1 MRGEAAAMTKDWP
14 RHGGEMGERIGAFD
28 WTRTPLGPMTGWPQ
42 SLRTAVDLMLD
53 ARQPACV
60 AWGPKLTSLHNN
72 AYIAVLGD
80 RHPEALGLSLAE
92 VWPELRDEYRPMVV
106 ATLAGKSQHFVDR
119 PLQLGGPAVPPSRWF
134 TFSLTPLRDEAG
146 HIAGLLCAAS
156 ETTAK
161 VEAAEQQRAAEQDAL
176 RSSEARY
183 HTLFDAIDEGFCII
197 EMMFNAHGRP
207 TDYRFLEINPAFER
221 QTGIH
226 DARGRTVREFAP
238 AHESRWF
245 EMYGKVALSGDP
257 ARFEEYAAGFG
268 ERWFDVYAF
277 RVGPAESH
285 QVALLFKDISSRKRV
300 ELELAASELRYR
312 TLFETMD
319 EGYHL
324 GDVLFDDDG
333 RVRDVRFVE
342 ANPAAIRLV
351 GVDHVGRLVSEVFPN
366 YEPIGYEIWGRV
378 ARTGRSERMERYAA
392 FLQAW
397 YEFYIFKSEPDNPQ
411 SHRVAVMFK
420 DISQRKRAEIAL
432 RESEEKKA
440 YLLKL
445 SDALRPLTDA
455 IEMQGEAAR
464 VLGEQLHVDNAFYD
478 EFQNGTDSFM
488 ISREYR
494 RPGAQSVIGQYPVEN
509 FGSALVAELLAGK
522 TLCVSN
528 IAHEAVLSE
537 VQRRAYRQAHI
548 VAFIAVPLI
557 KDGVLA
563 GIFSATQ
570 ATPREWTGLE
580 VTLVQET
587 CERNWAAVE
596 RARAEAALRAA
607 DRRKDEFL
615 ATLAHELR
623 NPLAPLRNGLQI
635 ARLTCRSD
643 ATLQR
648 TVDMMDRQLS
658 HLVRLVDDLLDVA
671 RISSGKL
678 ELRREPVDL
687 AQVLAS
693 SVESTRVIIESQ
705 GHELV
710 VDVDHE
716 ELLVRGDFERL
727 SQVFTNLLS
736 NAAKYTERGGL
747 IRIALARE
755 KNEGVV
761 RVVDSGIGIPAGEV
775 EHVFD
780 LFSQVRSHQGRTGG
794 GLGIGLS
801 LVKSLVALHD
811 GEVSACSAGVG
822 AGSTFTVRLPLLAA
836 DVRNVPAPVPTAT
849 QESAQPAVDPRR
861 ILIAD
866 DNVDAVTSLARL
878 LTLLGHE
885 VATAHDGLE
894 ALGKAAEGTPE
905 VVFLDLGM
913 PRMDGIEA
921 AQRIRQL
928 PGGDKILLIAL
939 TGWGQESDRQR
950 TLDAGFDWHLIK
962 PIGVAELTE
971 ILAG

>member
-1 MRGEAAAMTKDWP
+1 MTEVWP
-14 RHGGEMGERIGAFD
+14 RHGGEMGERIGAFAWAD
-28 WTRTPLGPMTGWPQ
+28 TPLGPAAGWPQ
-42 SLRTAVDLMLD
+42 SLRSAVDLMLD
-53 ARQPACV
+53 ASQPACI
-60 AWGPKLTSLHNN
+60 AWGPRLTLLHNT
-72 AYIAVLGD
+72 AFADVLGE
-80 RHPEALGLSLAE
+80 RHPAALGLPVVE
-92 VWPELRDEYRPMVV
+92 VWPELREEYRPLVT
-106 ATLAGKSQHFVDR
+106 ATLAGESQHFTDR
-119 PLQLGGPAVPPSRWF
+119 PLALTGQDADSLRWF
-134 TFSLTPLRDEAG
+134 TFSLTPLRDETG
-146 HIAGLLCAAS
+146 RIAGLLCAAVD
-156 ETTAK
+156 TTED
-161 VEAAEQQRAAEQDAL
+161 VRAAQARRAAEQDAL

-183 HTLFDAIDEGFCII
+183 QTLFEAIDEGFCIV
-197 EMMFNAHGRP
+197 EMIFNSQGNAS
-207 TDYRFLEINPAFER
+207 DYRFLEINPAFQR
-221 QTGIH
+221 HTGMH
-226 DARGRTVREFAP
+226 NARGRTIRELAP
-238 AHESRWF
+238 SHEARWF
-245 EMYGKVALSGDP
+245 EFYGRVARSGEP
-257 ARFEEYAAGFG
+257 VRFEEYAAGLG
-268 ERWFDVYAF
+268 DRWFDVYAF
-277 RVGPAESH
+277 RVGPAERH
-285 QVALLFKDISSRKRV
+285 QVAILFKDITARKRI
-300 ELELAASELRYR
+300 ELALAASELRYR
-312 TLFETMD
+312 SLFETMD

-324 GDVLFDDDG
+324 GDVIFDSDG
-333 RVRDVRFVE
+333 RVSDVRFVE
-342 ANPAAIRLV
+342 ANPAAVRLV

-378 ARTGRSERMERYAA
+378 ARTGRGERMERYAA

-397 YEFYIFKSEPDNPQ
+397 YEFYIFKSEPNNPR

-420 DISQRKRAEIAL
+420 DISVRKRAEIAL

-455 IEMQGEAAR
+455 IEMQGESAR
-464 VLGEQLHVDNAFYD
+464 VLGEQLHADNAFYD
-478 EFQNGTDSFM
+478 EFQNGVDNFV

-494 RPGAQSVIGQYPVEN
+494 RPGAQSVLGHYPVEN
-509 FGSALVAELLAGK
+509 FGPALVAELLAGR

-528 IAHEAVLSE
+528 IANETALSE

-548 VAFIAVPLI
+548 VSFISVPLI
-557 KDGVLA
+557 KDGILA

-570 ATPREWTGLE
+570 ATPREWTALE
-580 VTLVQET
+580 VALVQET

-635 ARLTCRSD
+635 ARLTSRGD

-648 TVDMMDRQLS
+648 TVEMMDRQLS

-671 RISSGKL
+671 RINSGKL
-678 ELRREPVDL
+678 ELRRQPVDL

-693 SVESTRVIIESQ
+693 SVESTRVIIESH

-710 VDVDHE
+710 VDGGQD

-736 NAAKYTERGGL
+736 NAAKYTERGGR
-747 IRIALARE
+747 IRVTLTRE
-755 KNEGVV
+755 EGAGVV
-761 RVVDSGIGIPAGEV
+761 RVEDSGIGIPAGEV
-775 EHVFD
+775 AHVFD

-801 LVKSLVALHD
+801 LVKSLVALHE
-811 GEVSACSAGVG
+811 GQVAAYSAGVG
-822 AGSTFTVRLPLLAA
+822 AGSAFTVRLPLLARDA
-836 DVRNVPAPVPTAT
+836 DNVAALVPTAT
-849 QESAQPAVDPRR
+849 VETTTPDGDSRR

-878 LTLLGHE
+878 LGLLGHE
-885 VATAHDGLE
+885 VFTAHDGLDAVE
-894 ALGKAAEGTPE
+894 KTAQAAPE

-921 AQRIRQL
+921 AQRIRAL
-928 PGGDKILLIAL
+928 PGGENILLIAL

-950 TLDAGFDWHLIK
+950 TLAAGFDWHLIK

-971 ILAG
+971 ILAGA

>member
-1 MRGEAAAMTKDWP
+1 MGAASEAAAMTGEWP

-28 WTRTPLGPMTGWPQ
+28 WADTPLGPLANWPQ
-42 SLRTAVDLMLD
+42 SLRSAVDIMLD
-53 ARQPACV
+53 AHQPACIG
-60 AWGPKLTSLHNN
+60 WGPQLTSLYNS
-72 AYIAVLGD
+72 AYIAVLGEK
-80 RHPEALGLSLAE
+80 HPGALGQPLAG
-92 VWPELRDEYRPMVV
+92 VWPDVHEEYGQPLVT
-106 ATLAGKSQHFVDR
+106 ATLAGESQHFVDR
-119 PLQLGGPAVPPSRWF
+119 PLTEPGVPTRWF
-134 TFSLTPLRDEAG
+134 TFSLTPLRDETSV
-146 HIAGLLCAAS
+146 IAGLFCAATD
-156 ETTAK
+156 TTAG
-161 VEAAEQQRAAEQDAL
+161 VRAAEMQRAAEQDAL
-176 RSSEARY
+176 RSSETRY
-183 HTLFDAIDEGFCII
+183 HTLFEAIDEGFCIV
-197 EMMFNAHGRP
+197 EMLFNAQGHAC
-207 TDYRFLEINPAFER
+207 DYRFLEINPAFER
-221 QTGIH
+221 HTGLQG
-226 DARGRTVREFAP
+226 ALGRTVREFAP
-238 AHESRWF
+238 AHEPGWF
-245 EMYGKVALSGDP
+245 EMYGRVARSGEP
-257 ARFEEYAAGFG
+257 VRFEQYAAGLG

-277 RVGPAESH
+277 RVGPVERQ
-285 QVALLFKDISSRKRV
+285 QVALLFKDISARKRV
-300 ELELAASELRYR
+300 ELALAASELRYR

-324 GDVLFDDDG
+324 GDVMFDTDG

-342 ANPAAIRLV
+342 ANPAAVRLV
-351 GVDHVGRLVSEVFPN
+351 GADHVGRLVSEVFPDF
-366 YEPIGYEIWGRV
+366 EPFGYEIWGRV
-378 ARTGRSERMERYAA
+378 ARTGRGERMERYAA

-397 YEFYIFKSEPDNPQ
+397 YEFYIFKAEPGNPQ
-411 SHRVAVMFK
+411 SVRVAVIFK
-420 DISQRKRAEIAL
+420 DISARKRAEIAL

-440 YLLKL
+440 FLLKL

-455 IEMQGEAAR
+455 VEMQGEAAR
-464 VLGEQLHVDNAFYD
+464 VLGEQLRADNAFYD
-478 EFQNGTDSFM
+478 EFQNGTAAFV

-494 RPGAQSVIGQYPVEN
+494 RPGAQSVMGNYPVEN
-509 FGSALVAELLAGK
+509 FGPALVAELLAGR
-522 TLCVSN
+522 TLCVAN

-548 VAFIAVPLI
+548 VAFIAVPVI
-557 KDGVLA
+557 KDGILA
-563 GIFSATQ
+563 GIFAATQ
-570 ATPREWTGLE
+570 ATPREWTALE
-580 VTLVQET
+580 VSLVQET

-596 RARAEAALRAA
+596 RARAETALRAA

-635 ARLTCRSD
+635 ARLTSRGD

-648 TVDMMDRQLS
+648 TVEMMDRQLS

-671 RISSGKL
+671 RVSSGKL

-687 AQVLAS
+687 GQVLAS
-693 SVESTRVIIESQ
+693 SVESTRVIIESH

-710 VDVDHE
+710 VDAECD

-747 IRIALARE
+747 IQVALARE
-755 KNEGVV
+755 DGAAVV
-761 RVVDSGIGIPAGEV
+761 RVIDSGIGIPAGEV

-801 LVKSLVALHD
+801 LVKSLVALHE
-811 GEVSACSAGVG
+811 GQVAAHSAGVG
-822 AGSTFTVRLPLLAA
+822 AGSTFSVRLPLLAPDA
-836 DVRNVPAPVPTAT
+836 RSPPAPVPTAT
-849 QESAQPAVDPRR
+849 IESTRPDVDPRR

-878 LTLLGHE
+878 LTLFGHE
-885 VATAHDGLE
+885 VWTAHDGLD
-894 ALGKAAEGTPE
+894 ALEKTAATRPD

-921 AQRIRQL
+921 AQRIRAL
-928 PGGDKILLIAL
+928 PGGDSILLIAL

-950 TLDAGFDWHLIK
+950 TLAAGFDWHLIK

-971 ILAG
+971 ILAR

>member
-1 MRGEAAAMTKDWP
+1 MTGEWP
-14 RHGGEMGERIGAFD
+14 SHGGEMGKRIGAFRWAD
-28 WTRTPLGPMTGWPQ
+28 TPLGPMSGWPQ
-42 SLRTAVDLMLD
+42 SLRSAVDLMLD
-53 ARQPACV
+53 ARQPACI
-60 AWGPKLTSLHNN
+60 AWGPQLTSLHNN
-72 AYIAVLGD
+72 GFIAVLGE
-80 RHPEALGLSLAE
+80 RHPEALGLPLVD
-92 VWPELRDEYRPMVV
+92 VWPELRKEYRPLVA
-106 ATLAGKSQHFVDR
+106 ATLAGDSQHFVDR
-119 PLQLGGPAVPPSRWF
+119 PLRGRDAQSLRWF
-134 TFSLTPLRDEAG
+134 TFSLTPLRDESG
-146 HIAGLLCAAS
+146 RIAGLFCAAID
-156 ETTAK
+156 TTAE
-161 VEAAEQQRAAEQDAL
+161 VRAAQQQRAAEQDAL

-183 HTLFDAIDEGFCII
+183 RTLFEAIDEGFCIV
-197 EMMFNAHGRP
+197 EMIFNSQGLP
-207 TDYRFLEINPAFER
+207 SDYRFLETNPAFER
-221 QTGIH
+221 HTGMH
-226 DARGRTVREFAP
+226 GARGRTIREFAP
-238 AHESRWF
+238 FHEARWF
-245 EMYGKVALSGDP
+245 EFYGRVASSGEP
-257 ARFEEYAAGFG
+257 VRFEEYAAGLG

-277 RVGPAESH
+277 RVGAAESN
-285 QVALLFKDISSRKRV
+285 QVAILFKDISARKRA
-300 ELELAASELRYR
+300 ELALAASELRYR
-312 TLFETMD
+312 SLFETMD

-324 GDVLFDDDG
+324 GDVIFGPDG
-333 RVRDVRFVE
+333 RVADVRFVE

-351 GVDHVGRLVSEVFPN
+351 GVDHVGRLISEVFPD

-411 SHRVAVMFK
+411 SHRVAVIFK
-420 DISQRKRAEIAL
+420 DISVRKRAEIAL

-455 IEMQGEAAR
+455 VEMQGEAAR
-464 VLGEQLHVDNAFYD
+464 VLGEQLRADNAFYD
-478 EFQNGTDSFM
+478 EFQSGDACFVIN
-488 ISREYR
+488 REYR
-494 RPGAQSVIGQYPVEN
+494 RPGAQSVIGNYPVEN
-509 FGSALVAELLAGK
+509 FGPALVARLLAGQ
-522 TLCVSN
+522 TLCIPN

-557 KDGVLA
+557 KNGLLA
-563 GIFSATQ
+563 GIFAATQ
-570 ATPREWTGLE
+570 ATPREWTALE
-580 VTLVQET
+580 VALVQET

-596 RARAEAALRAA
+596 RARAEEALRAA

-635 ARLTCRSD
+635 ARLTNRSD
-643 ATLQR
+643 PTLQR

-671 RISSGKL
+671 RVSSGKL
-678 ELRREPVDL
+678 ELRREVVDL
-687 AQVLAS
+687 RQVLVS
-693 SVESTRVIIESQ
+693 SVESTRVLFDDR
-705 GHELV
+705 GHELT
-710 VDVDHE
+710 VDAAVD
-716 ELLVRGDFERL
+716 ELPVRGDFERL

-736 NAAKYTERGGL
+736 NAAKYTERGG
-747 IRIALARE
+747 RVRVAAARE
-755 KNEGVV
+755 EGEAVV

-775 EHVFD
+775 AHVFD
-780 LFSQVRSHQGRTGG
+780 LFSQVRSHQGRTGD

-811 GEVSACSAGVG
+811 GSVDAHSAGAG
-822 AGSTFTVRLPLLAA
+822 AGSTFTVRLPLAVIETRSEPAA
-836 DVRNVPAPVPTAT
+836 TTSASAT
-849 QESAQPAVDPRR
+849 HFDSDPRR

-878 LTLLGHE
+878 LGLLGHE
-885 VATAHDGLE
+885 VWTAHDGLE
-894 ALGKAAEGTPE
+894 ALEKTTETAPE

-921 AQRIRQL
+921 AQRIREL
-928 PGGDKILLIAL
+928 PGGENILLIAL

-950 TLDAGFDWHLIK
+950 TLEAGFDWHLIK

-971 ILAG
+971 ILAGA